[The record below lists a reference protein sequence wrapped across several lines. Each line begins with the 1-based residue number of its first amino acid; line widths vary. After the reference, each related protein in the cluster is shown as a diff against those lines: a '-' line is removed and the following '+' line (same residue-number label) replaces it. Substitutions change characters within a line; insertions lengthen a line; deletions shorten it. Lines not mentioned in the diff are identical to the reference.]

1 MNDGQHWYDADGK
14 PRHTYI
20 NKKGGVSKT
29 TIREAKKFNWY
40 PSVTTILG
48 ALDKPQLKQWA
59 HRQITDWCYA
69 SRPGEE
75 QSADDYF
82 AKAIEGA
89 FQQVQDAADAGTLI
103 HAALEAHGRGLD
115 WDRNAQVYLPQ
126 LEHAFPVHVLVDP
139 VLEFFKAEKVE
150 GIAFEKV
157 LVNQEHGFAGS
168 ADLIAYTKRGV
179 AVIDFKTRKTSAKYK
194 VEPYDGQ
201 PMQIAAYA
209 KTHFRGINPV
219 GCNVYISTTEPG
231 RVEACW
237 YDEEQVKAEY
247 AAFGHLCAVWQ
258 HLKGYRPQ
266 AEVSA

>member
-1 MNDGQHWYDADGK
+1 
-14 PRHTYI
+14 
-20 NKKGGVSKT
+20 
-29 TIREAKKFNWY
+29 
-40 PSVTTILG
+40 VTTILG